1 VYAWNTAIRERGVS
15 PQDLSQLLTMFKE
28 NPFVDLVQREGRQ
41 FKINAEACEK
51 SRQEAETRRIEQER
65 QAKINEQK

>member
-1 VYAWNTAIRERGVS
+1 
-15 PQDLSQLLTMFKE
+15 M
-28 NPFVDLVQREGRQ
+28 DLVQREGRQ